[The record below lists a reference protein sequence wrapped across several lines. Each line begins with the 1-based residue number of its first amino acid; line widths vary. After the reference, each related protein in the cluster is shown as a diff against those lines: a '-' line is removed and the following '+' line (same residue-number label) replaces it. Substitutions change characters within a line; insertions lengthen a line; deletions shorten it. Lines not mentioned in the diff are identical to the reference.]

1 VATAT
6 AATTEATVS
15 NIEVKRVISNLPDGR
30 SDHPAG
36 DVRKVA

>member
-15 NIEVKRVISNLPDGR
+15 NIEVKRVISNLPAKPVGL
-30 SDHPAG
+30 SVG
-36 DVRKVA
+36 DIQGVA